1 MNIYV
6 ANFSTALKNEDLK
19 NLFASYGEV
28 TSAEIA
34 IDGFTEKSRG
44 FGYVEMPNDAE
55 AKAAIAALNQ
65 KEVDGLQ
72 LKVQEAEP
80 RELRKGSYKVGNGGV
95 NPYRFKK
102 N

>member
-6 ANFSTALKNEDLK
+6 GNLSTEFKNEDLR
-19 NLFASYGEV
+19 NLFTSYGEV
-28 TSAEIA
+28 ASAEIA
-34 IDGFTEKSRG
+34 IDGFTEQSRG
-44 FGYVEMPNDAE
+44 FGYVEMPVEEE
-55 AKAAIAALNQ
+55 ARAAIAALNQ
-65 KEVDGLQ
+65 KEVNGAA

-80 RELRKGSYKVGNGGV
+80 REARKGSYKVGSGGI